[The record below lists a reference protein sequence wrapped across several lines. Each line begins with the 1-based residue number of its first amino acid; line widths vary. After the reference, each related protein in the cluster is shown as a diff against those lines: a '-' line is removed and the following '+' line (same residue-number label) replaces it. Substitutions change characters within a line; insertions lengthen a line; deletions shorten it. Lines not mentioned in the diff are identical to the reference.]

1 MANYK
6 RDMAEERIIIKDA
19 KEDIYEDDKEMKKNT
34 PLGMYDKESPAA
46 MSNELKYGGPVIDQ
60 MQALSQMGAMKVL
73 KHSKSRM

>member
-6 RDMAEERIIIKDA
+6 RDMAEERIIT
-19 KEDIYEDDKEMKKNT
+19 KEDIYQDDKEKKEKNT

>member
-6 RDMAEERIIIKDA
+6 RDMAEERMIIEDA
-19 KEDIYEDDKEMKKNT
+19 KEDIYEDDKEMKKT
-34 PLGMYDKESPAA
+34 PLGMYDEESPAA